1 MADVISLLDTSW
13 SGPAA
18 QEMITRAVTST
29 DTVDKGCA
37 YIKSGIRKYYTIPR
51 IETNNFMQARQ
62 ATPTSQGTITV
73 DGKVL
78 EPQDLMLYMEFNPR
92 DFEAHF
98 YAENLEDRIL
108 ARDMPEPA
116 QAYFVMQLTKRLNE
130 YWETAWWQ
138 SRLKYNPDYGSGAET
153 PPSSLSS
160 ASFYFFDGWLEKL
173 LTDDTVVPFPSAVA
187 LTYSNIRDQFQ
198 AAFLL
203 TPLAVRYKYGLK
215 GLRILVS
222 YADQSKYEEALRLDA
237 YKNQDTSS
245 AGINKWAGYD
255 VVPLAG
261 LPENT
266 FIMCFAKPDIDGQLW
281 IGMNSEDDMS
291 LQLQRLQNNSELF
304 FIKGLFKM
312 DTQTGFGDQIVLYTT
327 LTA

>member
-1 MADVISLLDTSW
+1 MV
-13 SGPAA
+13 GPAA
-18 QEMITRAVTST
+18 QEMITRAVVST

-37 YIKSGIRKYYTIPR
+37 YIKGGIRKQYTIPR
-51 IETNNFMQARQ
+51 IETSNFMQARQ
-62 ATPTSQGTITV
+62 ATPTSQGVITV

-78 EPQDLMLYMEFNPR
+78 DPQDLMLYMEFNPR

-98 YAENLEDRIL
+98 YAENLDDRIL
-108 ARDMPEPA
+108 AREMPEPA

-138 SRLKYNPDYGSGAET
+138 SRMAYNPVGGTETQPSG
-153 PPSSLSS
+153 LVGQ
-160 ASFYFFDGWLEKL
+160 FWFFDGWLEKL
-173 LTDDTVVPFPSAVA
+173 LNDATVLSYPSPVV
-187 LTYSNIRDQFQ
+187 LTGGASGNIRTYFQ
-198 AAFLL
+198 NAFNTVPNAL
-203 TPLAVRYKYGLK
+203 RYKYGSK
-215 GLRILVS
+215 GLRLLVS
-222 YADQSKYEEALRLDA
+222 YADQAKYEQSLREDTFKNENTTEA
-237 YKNQDTSS
+237 SV
-245 AGINKWAGYD
+245 NKWSGYD